1 MIAPCHI
8 SQLPGSLRSSTVGTL
23 IFDKVNFKQIQSLNA
38 LLVHGMLM
46 KTLIY

>member
-8 SQLPGSLRSSTVGTL
+8 SQLPGSIVGPL

-38 LLVHGMLM
+38 LLVNGMLIN
-46 KTLIY
+46 TLLI